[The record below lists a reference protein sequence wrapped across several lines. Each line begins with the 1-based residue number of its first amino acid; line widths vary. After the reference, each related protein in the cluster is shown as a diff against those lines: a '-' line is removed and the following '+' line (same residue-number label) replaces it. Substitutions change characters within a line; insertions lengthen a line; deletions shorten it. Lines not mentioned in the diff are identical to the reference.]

1 MKRAILVAPAV
12 AAGGSMPKG
21 IFISYRHK
29 DTQGEASRLADDLR
43 EALPG
48 VQIFRDVETIAP
60 GEDFVVALERAL
72 ADCSVML
79 VLIGPIWLEARDA
92 QGRRKIDDSNDW
104 TRLEVATGLKR
115 NVRVIPVTC
124 RDATLPASE
133 ELPDDIRDLRRRQ
146 AFQLDN
152 DRWRYDFEQLVDKLA
167 QSEGFKRAQRT
178 AAPATVAPAAAE
190 PPRRSTK
197 RWALIAAGVFGVL
210 VVIAAMLE
218 TDPGLTKLTPTGPT
232 GGGPVMPPPTS
243 AASLSDISG
252 VWRSSDGEVYVFQQ
266 TGREIA
272 MTLQA
277 QGVLRGQGRGSI
289 DGNLLTLAVTLS
301 APTGAAVP
309 IQCRMNGAP
318 DGRSFT
324 GICSGPAGQ
333 FPTQFF
339 R

>member
-1 MKRAILVAPAV
+1 
-12 AAGGSMPKG
+12 MPKG
-21 IFISYRHK
+21 KGIFVSYRHK

-43 EALPG
+43 EALAG

-79 VLIGPIWLEARDA
+79 VLIGPIWLETRDA
-92 QGRRKIDDSNDW
+92 QGRRKIDDPNDW

-115 NVRVIPVTC
+115 DVRVIPVTC
-124 RDATLPASE
+124 RDAALPASE
-133 ELPDDIRDLRRRQ
+133 ELPEDIRALRRRQ

-152 DRWRYDFEQLVDKLA
+152 DRWRYDVEQLISRLA
-167 QSEGFKRAQRT
+167 QSEGFERARKPAT
-178 AAPATVAPAAAE
+178 AEPAPAK
-190 PPRRSTK
+190 PPNTLK
-197 RWALIAAGVFGVL
+197 RWALAGAGVIGAM
-210 VVIAAMLE
+210 IAIISMIDTGDGLE
-218 TDPGLTKLTPTGPT
+218 S
-232 GGGPVMPPPTS
+232 GGGKALPPPNP
-243 AASLSDISG
+243 DISG

-266 TGREIA
+266 TGREVA

-277 QGVLRGQGRGSI
+277 QGVLRGQGRGTI
-289 DGNLLTLAVTLS
+289 DGNLLTLAVTLL
-301 APTGAAVP
+301 AQGAQVP
-309 IQCRMNGAP
+309 VECRLNGAP

>member
-1 MKRAILVAPAV
+1 
-12 AAGGSMPKG
+12 MPKG

-43 EALPG
+43 AALSG

-79 VLIGPIWLEARDA
+79 VLIGPIWLETRDA
-92 QGRRKIDDSNDW
+92 QGRRKIDDPNDW

-115 NVRVIPVTC
+115 GVRVIPVTC
-124 RDATLPASE
+124 RDAPLPSTD
-133 ELPDDIRDLRRRQ
+133 ELPEDLRELRRRQ

-167 QSEGFKRAQRT
+167 QSEGFKRAQRAAT
-178 AAPATVAPAAAE
+178 AGPAAPVD
-190 PPRRSTK
+190 PPRSSKK
-197 RWALIAAGVFGVL
+197 RWAMIAAGVFGVM

-218 TDPGLTKLTPTGPT
+218 TDPGFSTLPPAGPKGPT
-232 GGGPVMPPPTS
+232 GSGPVVSPPVSPDS
-243 AASLSDISG
+243 SLSDVSG

-277 QGVLRGQGRGSI
+277 QGVLRGQGRGTI
-289 DGNLLTLAVTLS
+289 DGNLLTLAVTLF
-301 APTGAAVP
+301 AQGAQVP
-309 IQCRMNGAP
+309 IECRLNGAP
-318 DGRSFT
+318 DFRTFT
-324 GICSGPAGQ
+324 GICNGPAGA

>member
-1 MKRAILVAPAV
+1 
-12 AAGGSMPKG
+12 MPKG

-43 EALPG
+43 AALPD

-72 ADCSVML
+72 SECSVML
-79 VLIGPIWLEARDA
+79 VLIGPIWLETRDA

-124 RDATLPASE
+124 RDAPLPASE
-133 ELPDDIRDLRRRQ
+133 ELPEDIRDLRRRQ

-152 DRWRYDFEQLVDKLA
+152 DRWRYDFEQLVEKLA

-178 AAPATVAPAAAE
+178 AASAPLAPAAPPE
-190 PPRRSTK
+190 PPRKSTK
-197 RWALIAAGVFGVL
+197 RWLMIAAGVVVVV
-210 VVIAAMLE
+210 VVIASMLE
-218 TDPGLTKLTPTGPT
+218 SDPGLVVPPTEPK
-232 GGGPVMPPPTS
+232 GGGPVVAPLTPP
-243 AASLSDISG
+243 ASLADISG

-272 MTLQA
+272 MTLQS

-289 DGNLLTLAVTLS
+289 DGNLLTLAVTLA
-301 APTGAAVP
+301 APTGGAVP